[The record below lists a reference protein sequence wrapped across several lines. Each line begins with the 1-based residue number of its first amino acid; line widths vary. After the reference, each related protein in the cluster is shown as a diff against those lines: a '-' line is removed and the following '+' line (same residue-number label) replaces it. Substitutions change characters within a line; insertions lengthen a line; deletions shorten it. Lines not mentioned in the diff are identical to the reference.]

1 MIAAGLQL
9 MVLGMTIVFTFLI
22 LLVLLMTIMSSLL
35 RRFEPASSGVPAG
48 APGASGLAGGPPA
61 GGAGSFDTHIPA
73 ILAAVVAHR
82 KRIGAADN
90 TK

>member
-22 LLVLLMTIMSSLL
+22 LLVFLMNIMSAIL
-35 RRFEPASSGVPAG
+35 RRIEPAPALAAPTGSPATGAPAG
-48 APGASGLAGGPPA
+48 SIDA
-61 GGAGSFDTHIPA
+61 HIPA

-82 KRIGAADN
+82 KRTGR
-90 TK
+90 THSTQ